1 MKTLL
6 LLISFLFCVTLN
18 AQKGKASQSSWHED
32 ENGDQKP
39 SSDKYFCLK
48 KEKACY
54 FISND
59 NANIYI
65 DMKITDVV
73 VQNRI
78 LKQGMTIWINMD
90 NKQVKKM
97 GVRFPI
103 GSLNSTNRNK
113 PKLPDDNLSTEASL
127 MVPLSVA
134 KTIELVG
141 FISEEER
148 HFSADNADTFRGS
161 VTYDKGTLFYK
172 LVMPIVKLPV
182 RNSKD
187 HKGAMPFTLGVEY
200 GPPTI
205 HPDITPVLFWIKNIK
220 LVTSK

>member
-6 LLISFLFCVTLN
+6 LLLSFLFCITLS
-18 AQKGKASQSSWHED
+18 AQKGKPSQSIWHEEED
-32 ENGDQKP
+32 GDKKP
-39 SSDKYFCLK
+39 SPDKYFCLK

-59 NANIYI
+59 FANIYI
-65 DMKITDVV
+65 DMKFTDVL

-90 NKQVKKM
+90 DKQAKKL

-103 GSLNSTNRNK
+103 GSLNPVGRNK
-113 PKLPDDNLSTEASL
+113 PKLPDDNINTEASL
-127 MVPLSVA
+127 MGPLSVA
-134 KTIELVG
+134 NMIELVG

-148 HFSADNADTFRGS
+148 HFSAENADTFRGS
-161 VTYDKGTLFYK
+161 VTYEKGTMYYK
-172 LVMPIVKLPV
+172 LVMPIVKLPL

-187 HKGAMPFTLGVEY
+187 RKSAMPFTLGVEY
-200 GPPTI
+200 GLMTVNPE
-205 HPDITPVLFWIKNIK
+205 ITPVLFWIKNIK
-220 LVTSK
+220 LATSK